1 MGYLIPVTP
10 QAFVNRISINRP
22 DEANIKE
29 ISYQLFE
36 HLTINNR
43 HFNTTS
49 NLELYLQLEYSRKR
63 YDSSLPFFKLSLHT

>member
-1 MGYLIPVTP
+1 MGYLIPLTP

-49 NLELYLQLEYSRKR
+49 NLEL
-63 YDSSLPFFKLSLHT
+63 SSCGVFDALGCSDRRVFSGFTM

>member
-1 MGYLIPVTP
+1 MGYLIPLTP

-43 HFNTTS
+43 HFHTTS
-49 NLELYLQLEYSRKR
+49 NLELSIDLVLII
-63 YDSSLPFFKLSLHT
+63 

>member
-1 MGYLIPVTP
+1 MGYLIPLTP

-49 NLELYLQLEYSRKR
+49 NLELSSSGVFDWRPFYLDVLFLLEMVV
-63 YDSSLPFFKLSLHT
+63 L

>member
-49 NLELYLQLEYSRKR
+49 NLELYKMWYF
-63 YDSSLPFFKLSLHT
+63 SLNRARFK

>member
-1 MGYLIPVTP
+1 MGYLIPLTP

-49 NLELYLQLEYSRKR
+49 NLELYSILDLRSYSLISA
-63 YDSSLPFFKLSLHT
+63 YI